1 MPSVIRAFFSAIWSQ
16 LHYRMLLL
24 TMLPFVLSV
33 VIWGVILWLGLNPL
47 IDWVQASFMSND
59 GFRIVGGVLGWLGL
73 GAIKVII
80 VPLIAMWVLLPLMI
94 LTALMFI
101 GTLAMPA
108 IVRQVSSRNYPTL
121 ERRGGGSILGSI
133 WIALSSSII
142 FIALWLVTLPLSAI
156 PLLGFL
162 IQPLLWGWL
171 TYRVLAYDAL
181 ASHADRTELRAILRT
196 QRWPLLTIGA
206 ATGAMGAAP
215 TLLWLGGSLSVV
227 FFPVLAALS
236 IWLYLLVFVFTGL
249 WFQHYCLA
257 ALERSRAVTSD
268 PSARSAG
275 LTEWSTR

>member
-1 MPSVIRAFFSAIWSQ
+1 MPSVIRAFFRAIWSQ

-24 TMLPFVLSV
+24 TLLPFVLSV

-47 IDWVQASFMSND
+47 IDWVQAGFMSND

-73 GAIKVII
+73 GAIKAII
-80 VPLIAMWVLLPLMI
+80 VPLIAMWMLLPLMI
-94 LTALMFI
+94 LTALIFI

-181 ASHADRTELRAILRT
+181 AGHADRTELRAILRT
-196 QRWPLLTIGA
+196 QRWPLLAIGA

-257 ALERSRAVTSD
+257 ALERSRAATPD

-275 LTEWSTR
+275 LTEWST